1 MAKITTTQRKK
12 LPTST
17 FALPKKR
24 AFPMPDKSH
33 AADAI
38 RMAAYSEKKG
48 NITPMQKAMIDR
60 KANAKLGKT
69 TAKTKNKGV

>member
-12 LPTST
+12 LPAKT

-60 KANAKLGKT
+60 KANAKLGKSP
-69 TAKTKNKGV
+69 AKTKKSA